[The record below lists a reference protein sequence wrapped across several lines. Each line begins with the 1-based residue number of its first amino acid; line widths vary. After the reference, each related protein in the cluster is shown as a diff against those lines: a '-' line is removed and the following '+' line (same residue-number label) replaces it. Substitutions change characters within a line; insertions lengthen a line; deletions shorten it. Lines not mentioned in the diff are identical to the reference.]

1 MSAQPKKWTEYTHEE
16 RRESFNNYAK
26 YNIIQAIKSQT
37 APWLKAKSAE
47 EIQATRPFNAQ
58 TGKAYEGLNAILLE
72 SQQNA
77 KGYQNG
83 AWITAKQANF
93 LGARLTSEQ
102 LKQMEGVKISYIKT
116 KEATKV
122 CDKDGKP
129 LIKTYVGKDGKTK
142 INPKTNEPYYD
153 FVYDIKELPKP
164 ILETTTL
171 YHTSQIPN
179 LNQDRLK
186 NLISREPQ
194 EVSPHILKN
203 IGLTEYTE
211 KQINNYLK
219 AQAGHEKY
227 VPLQKA
233 KPQEKAQDKSKER

>member
-1 MSAQPKKWTEYTHEE
+1 
-16 RRESFNNYAK
+16 
-26 YNIIQAIKSQT
+26 
-37 APWLKAKSAE
+37 
-47 EIQATRPFNAQ
+47 
-58 TGKAYEGLNAILLE
+58 
-72 SQQNA
+72 
-77 KGYQNG
+77 
-83 AWITAKQANF
+83 
-93 LGARLTSEQ
+93 
-102 LKQMEGVKISYIKT
+102 MEGVKISYIKT